1 MSRCFIVIA
10 ERVLCRGVFGES
22 VNKKTRLG
30 DRQVF
35 VGVRGFEPPA
45 STSRT

>member
-1 MSRCFIVIA
+1 MEMLFVAVVRFMDEGMKKAGSAHGTIRLFD
-10 ERVLCRGVFGES
+10 VL
-22 VNKKTRLG
+22 
-30 DRQVF
+30 